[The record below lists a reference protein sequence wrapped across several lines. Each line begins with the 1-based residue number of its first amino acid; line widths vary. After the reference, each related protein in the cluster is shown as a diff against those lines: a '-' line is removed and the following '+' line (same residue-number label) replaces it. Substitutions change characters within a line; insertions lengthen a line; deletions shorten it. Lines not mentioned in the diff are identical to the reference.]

1 ALLRAQSAGADSPSE
16 SQSSANLPLQPLAV
30 ADLRWL
36 GLSQRS
42 LQTLQDFI
50 TLLPVRTPVNLN
62 TAPPEVLLA
71 SVPGMD
77 MAAAQALV
85 LARASHHMNSLAD
98 ADKLLDNPKIHLD
111 ASLQGVASQ
120 FFMVTGQLRLGDVT
134 LQEMS
139 VLQREGMQVKTLSRT
154 RQMLPSPDPTLQ

>member
-1 ALLRAQSAGADSPSE
+1 
-16 SQSSANLPLQPLAV
+16 
-30 ADLRWL
+30 
-36 GLSQRS
+36 

-77 MAAAQALV
+77 MAAAKALV
-85 LARASHHMNSLAD
+85 QVRASHHMDSLAD
-98 ADKLLDNPKIHLD
+98 ADKLVDKPKIHFD

-120 FFMVTGQLRLGDVT
+120 FFRVTGQLRLGDVT

-139 VLQREGMQVKTLSRT
+139 VLQRDGMQVKTLSRT
-154 RQMLPSPDPTLQ
+154 REMLPSQDPTLQ